1 MTYENVSV
9 RRENGVAYLTM
20 EGANALNALDDATT
34 DGLMAAVTDAVE
46 DDDVRCLVLT
56 GDGDAFGAG
65 ADLAGFD
72 GDESDAPELRRLA
85 SALHD
90 VVLQLHQAPKPV
102 VTAVNGVAAGAGF
115 SLALVGD
122 IVVVSE
128 DAALSYAYPRIGLT
142 GDGGSTFFLPRLVGL
157 RKAKEIALLD
167 GDLTPDEAVDLGI
180 ATEAVPAGE
189 FDDRVTE
196 LAERLARG
204 PTKAFGATK
213 RLMTASFEHS
223 LPEQL
228 AVETEAMA
236 DATHTEDYARGHAAF
251 FEKSD
256 PDFVGK

>member
-1 MTYENVSV
+1 MTYENVDA
-9 RRENGVAYLTM
+9 RRENGVAYLTI

-46 DDDVRCLVLT
+46 DDDVRCIVLT
-56 GDGDAFGAG
+56 GAGDAFGAG
-65 ADLAGFD
+65 ADLGQFD

-90 VVLQLHQAPKPV
+90 AVIQLHQAPKPV

-122 IVVVSE
+122 IVLVSE
-128 DAALSYAYPRIGLT
+128 DAALSYAYSRVGLT
-142 GDGGSTFFLPRLVGL
+142 GDGGSTFFLPHLVGL
-157 RKAKEIALLD
+157 RTAKEIALLD
-167 GDLTPDEAVDLGI
+167 GDLTPEEAVDLGI
-180 ATEAVPAGE
+180 ATEAVSAGD

-196 LAERLARG
+196 LAERLAEG

-213 RLMTASFEHS
+213 RLMTESFGNS

-228 AVETEAMA
+228 AAETEAMA

-251 FEKSD
+251 FEKAD

>member
-1 MTYENVSV
+1 MTYENVNV

-34 DGLMAAVTDAVE
+34 DGLMAAVTDAAE
-46 DDDVRCLVLT
+46 DDEVRCIVLT

-65 ADLAGFD
+65 ADLAQFD

-85 SALHD
+85 AALHD

-102 VTAVNGVAAGAGF
+102 LTAVNGVAAGAGF
-115 SLALVGD
+115 SLAIGGD

-128 DAALSYAYPRIGLT
+128 DAALSYAYPRVGLT

-157 RKAKEIALLD
+157 RAAKEILLLD
-167 GDLTPDEAVDLGI
+167 GDLTPADAVDLGI
-180 ATEAVPAGE
+180 ATEAVPADE

-196 LAERLARG
+196 LAERLAAG

-213 RLMTASFEHS
+213 RLMTESFENS
-223 LPEQL
+223 LAEQL
-228 AVETEAMA
+228 SLEAEAMA

-251 FEKSD
+251 FEKDD